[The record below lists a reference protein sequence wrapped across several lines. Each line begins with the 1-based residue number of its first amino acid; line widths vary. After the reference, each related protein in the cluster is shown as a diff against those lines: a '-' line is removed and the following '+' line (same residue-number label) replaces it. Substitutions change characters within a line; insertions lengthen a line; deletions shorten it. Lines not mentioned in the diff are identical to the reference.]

1 MREKILSGFT
11 LQSSLSLTNPTSI
24 RCTNPQG
31 WVYTLAALSPSMLK
45 LTLTGPDHP
54 HPVHDNVRWS
64 APPVGFQSVRQE
76 EGGDAGIVRLSM
88 GEVDLTLDVADL
100 TLKAE
105 VPWMMPG
112 SLVGAKDK
120 LSPTTVYS
128 DLPHRTFSSTPHG
141 ITHYSLLPGL
151 PGASSALHLG
161 MGEKAAPL
169 DLTNRRFEVAGK
181 DAANYDAWRTDP
193 LYKHTPW
200 LVTLRKGGG
209 YAVGVYNASNSD
221 GVWNVGC
228 EVDDPWGRYKFYAQD
243 VGGLEEYLVFGR
255 TGQEVLTDWARLVGF
270 PMLPPRH
277 WLGYLASSMGYAES
291 DSPPAQQLLEDFP
304 RKCREED
311 IPCSAMHLSSGYTQ
325 VFTLNTHRYP
335 SFPRLFEIYHA
346 AGLRIAPNI
355 KPFVLR
361 THPSFPE
368 LLRGGAFVKDE
379 QGGLAET
386 RIWSALPGENA
397 GGAWLDMTSREGRD
411 WWYSGVK
418 GLIAAGADAMW
429 NDNDEFSLHDDAY
442 QCTWSLPS
450 LPSAGTG
457 PKEVGLVGRM
467 THTQLLGQT
476 SYEALLDADGRR
488 RPFIVTRSANV
499 GTLQWCAG
507 TWSGDNWTS
516 WETLRGNVAMCLNAG
531 MSLMHS
537 YGHDV
542 GGFGG
547 PLPTIELFTRW
558 VQSCVYNPRF
568 CIHSFKP
575 TLTNKAGTST
585 INEPWMHPS
594 VTHLVRASIKRRYE
608 LLPYLYALHWE
619 SHELARPLNTWL
631 GWGEFESDEEVY
643 SRKVLEGHDFW
654 LGTGRLLV
662 ASVCYESQIEREVY
676 LPRTEEEP
684 KRGYYL
690 LSAPYSYHSPG
701 WVTVPTPLENI
712 AVFARVGSVIPLGKD
727 KVTVTSREGIDR
739 VGRSGVKAVLDDEL
753 GADGLPGVVA
763 VDDWRGVEL
772 YPPPA
777 SASPVEEV
785 KRYSWEWT
793 EDDGESLKPD
803 PTRVKVEYWVEFGE
817 VVVRAERGKGW
828 EVAWGST
835 LWVTL
840 PRRDERSVRG
850 ARQKEEK
857 GRVWWEVKVVRRV

>member
-1 MREKILSGFT
+1 
-11 LQSSLSLTNPTSI
+11 
-24 RCTNPQG
+24 
-31 WVYTLAALSPSMLK
+31 
-45 LTLTGPDHP
+45 
-54 HPVHDNVRWS
+54 
-64 APPVGFQSVRQE
+64 
-76 EGGDAGIVRLSM
+76 
-88 GEVDLTLDVADL
+88 
-100 TLKAE
+100 
-105 VPWMMPG
+105 
-112 SLVGAKDK
+112 
-120 LSPTTVYS
+120 
-128 DLPHRTFSSTPHG
+128 
-141 ITHYSLLPGL
+141 
-151 PGASSALHLG
+151 
-161 MGEKAAPL
+161 
-169 DLTNRRFEVAGK
+169 
-181 DAANYDAWRTDP
+181 
-193 LYKHTPW
+193 
-200 LVTLRKGGG
+200 
-209 YAVGVYNASNSD
+209 
-221 GVWNVGC
+221 
-228 EVDDPWGRYKFYAQD
+228 
-243 VGGLEEYLVFGR
+243 
-255 TGQEVLTDWARLVGF
+255 
-270 PMLPPRH
+270 MLPPRH

-291 DSPPAQQLLEDFP
+291 DSPPAQELLEDFP

-311 IPCSAMHLSSGYTQ
+311 IPCSAMHLSSGYTVSMIPPKHRQ

-335 SFPRLFEIYHA
+335 SFPSLFASYHA
-346 AGLRIAPNI
+346 AGLRLAPNI

-361 THPSFPE
+361 THPAFPR
-368 LLRGGAFVKDE
+368 LLQEGAFVKDSE
-379 QGGLAET
+379 GGLAET

-411 WWYSGVK
+411 WWYAGVR
-418 GLIAAGADAMW
+418 GLIDAGADAMW

-442 QCTWSLPS
+442 RCAWELPS
-450 LPSAGTG
+450 LPLAGTG

-499 GTLQWCAG
+499 GTLRWCAG

-594 VTHLVRASIKRRYE
+594 VTHLIRASIKRRYE

-619 SHELARPLNTWL
+619 SHERAEPLNTWL
-631 GWGEFESDEEVY
+631 GWGEFERDEEVY

-662 ASVCYESQIEREVY
+662 ASVCYESQVEREVY
-676 LPRTEEEP
+676 LPRSAEEP

-690 LSAPYSYHSPG
+690 LSAPYTYHAPG
-701 WVTVPTPLENI
+701 WVTVPTPLEHI

-753 GADGLPGVVA
+753 GADGLPGLVG

-777 SASPVEEV
+777 SASEVEKV

-793 EDDGESLKPD
+793 EDDGESLHPE
-803 PTRVKVEYWVEFGE
+803 PTKITVEYWVEFGQ
-817 VVVRAERGKGW
+817 VVVSAERGEGW
-828 EVAWGST
+828 KVAWGDT

-840 PRRDERSVRG
+840 PRGDDRPVKG
-850 ARQKEEK
+850 AQQKEEK
-857 GRVWWEVKVVRRV
+857 GRVWWEVKVLSRS